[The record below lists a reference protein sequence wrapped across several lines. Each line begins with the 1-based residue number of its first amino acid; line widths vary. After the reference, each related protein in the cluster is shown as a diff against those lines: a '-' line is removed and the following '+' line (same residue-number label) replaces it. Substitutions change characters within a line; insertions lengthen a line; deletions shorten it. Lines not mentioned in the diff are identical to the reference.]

1 MVLKIIAIVG
11 SFLMSFLGYVYMW
24 EAAKENKDENK
35 RPILFFIMEY
45 LNFFLSVTWI
55 IIFCHFVGLY

>member
-24 EAAKENKDENK
+24 TVRANKDESK
-35 RPILFFIMEY
+35 HPILLFIVEY
-45 LNFFLSVTWI
+45 LSFFLSVTWI
-55 IIFCHFVGLY
+55 ILFYVFLGLF

>member
-24 EAAKENKDENK
+24 AAKENKDENK
-35 RPILFFIMEY
+35 HPILFFIIEY
-45 LNFFLSVTWI
+45 LSFFLSVTWI
-55 IIFCHFVGLY
+55 ITFYHFVGLY